1 MKLKDL
7 QMIDTKYKDHLTSG
21 EHDERWPDQ
30 ANFDPTR
37 IICWRMGLMQVS
49 NCQVSPFTSCKKSLF
64 DNSRAHIDRV
74 KKAEGVETDEKECPE
89 PEAETGGAMNM
100 TASTSSL
107 LTITSSFLAI
117 FFKLSHL

>member
-7 QMIDTKYKDHLTSG
+7 QMIDTNYKDHFTSG
-21 EHDERWPDQ
+21 EHDEGWPDQ

-37 IICWRMGLMQVS
+37 IICWRMGLLQVS
-49 NCQVSPFTSCKKSLF
+49 HRQVSQFTSCKISLL
-64 DNSRAHIDRV
+64 DKSRAHIDRV

-89 PEAETGGAMNM
+89 PEPETGGAMNM
-100 TASTSSL
+100 MTTSTSSL
-107 LTITSSFLAI
+107 LTITTFLAI